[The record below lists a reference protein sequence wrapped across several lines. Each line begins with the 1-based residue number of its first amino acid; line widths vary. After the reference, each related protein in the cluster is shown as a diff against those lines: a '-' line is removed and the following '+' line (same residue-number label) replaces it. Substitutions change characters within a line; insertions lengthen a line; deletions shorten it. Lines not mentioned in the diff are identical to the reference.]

1 MYDKE
6 ARILIV
12 GSGVFGLS
20 AAYHLVQNGYKNIH
34 IFDRNNYDETK
45 YHPLLGSDSASGDIN
60 KFFRVYYET
69 KSLYSKLAVEAL
81 DVWERWNEEIQQ
93 LPEADKARFV
103 DDDLELI
110 RLSGGLRISDTPEM
124 APVEKENLEGFERLG
139 LRATQFDVNSDE
151 DLLRAKLLGLHRKL
165 AVVRDLQQRGKISTV
180 SGTLDGI
187 GRMLKADKACFYVKI
202 LLEHAGVKF
211 YYGEQGAFRDK
222 IPAGD
227 AIGGITTADGQ
238 RHTADLVIVSA
249 GPWTESLVP
258 QLQQRIHASLANILY
273 LEIPRTRQDLI
284 DKYSEYPHFQWK
296 TTSSEHDRNKN
307 HDVGEGGFAFFP
319 PTKKEGILKVNTRQ
333 RKYLNPERVGDRY
346 VSVPKTLGDERLPM
360 SVVEEAKEIFMAVAP
375 DVVRLP
381 GVKLKTKLL
390 WYTDAINSDFVI
402 DFVPGYQN
410 LIVATGGSSHAFKF
424 LPVLGKTVVDRVL
437 GRENEYTEL
446 FRWKDPQ
453 DIKVDNYLLKEE
465 HIERD
470 EKRRFDTAVL
480 CTDADLEFSTSDLER
495 LDHVTI

>member
-1 MYDKE
+1 MYDKQ
-6 ARILIV
+6 AKIIIV

-20 AAYHLVQNGYKNIH
+20 AAYHLVQNGYTNIH
-34 IFDRNNYDETK
+34 IFDRTNYNETK
-45 YHPLLGSDSASGDIN
+45 YHPLCGSDSASGDIN

-69 KSLYSKLAVEAL
+69 KTLYSKLAVEAL
-81 DVWERWNEEIQQ
+81 DVWEKWNEEIQQ
-93 LPEADKARFV
+93 LPEADKARFI

-110 RLSGGLRISDTPEM
+110 RLSGGLRISDTSEM
-124 APVEKENLEGFERLG
+124 APVEKENLEGFKRLG
-139 LRATQFDVNSDE
+139 LRATQFDINSDE
-151 DLLRAKLLGLHRKL
+151 DLLRAKLLGFRRKL

-187 GRMLKADKACFYVKI
+187 GRMLKADKACFFVKI

-211 YYGEQGAFRDK
+211 HYGEQGTFSDK
-222 IPAGD
+222 ISTGD
-227 AIGGITTADGQ
+227 VIGGIITADGQ
-238 RHTADLVIVSA
+238 HHAADLVIVSS

-258 QLQQRIHASLANILY
+258 QLQHRIHASLANIVY
-273 LEIPRTRQDLI
+273 LEIPKTRQDLI
-284 DKYSEYPHFQWK
+284 DKYSEYPHLQWK

-319 PTKKEGILKVNTRQ
+319 PTRKEGILKVNTRQ
-333 RKYLNPERVGDRY
+333 RKYLNPERVGDHY
-346 VSVPKTLGDERLPM
+346 VSVPKTLGDERLPK
-360 SVVEEAKEIFMAVAP
+360 SVVQEAKEILMAVAP
-375 DVVRLP
+375 DVVQLP

-402 DFVPGYQN
+402 DFVPGYRN

-453 DIKVDNYLLKEE
+453 DIRVDNYLLKEE

-480 CTDADLEFSTSDLER
+480 CTDADLEFSAADLER
-495 LDHVTI
+495 LDQVTI